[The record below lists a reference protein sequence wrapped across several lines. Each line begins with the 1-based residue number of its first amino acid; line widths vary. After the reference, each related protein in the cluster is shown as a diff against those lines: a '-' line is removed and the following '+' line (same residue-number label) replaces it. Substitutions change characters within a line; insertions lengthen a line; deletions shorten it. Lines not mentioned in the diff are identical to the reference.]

1 MKLRGGRVG
10 GFQASVKSRRAQWVT
25 MAEQPSASTW
35 AVDYAQGTPEFLRPP
50 EGDKVGLTLLTD
62 PWSVW
67 CWGFE
72 PVRRTLELRCPS
84 VEFTPLVGGMFP
96 ELPDPEAA
104 GFDVERFFANVQR
117 TTGMPIRTDATTD
130 DRPHS
135 TYPACVHVHAVRLLA
150 PESER
155 AYLRKLREAAYLDAR
170 NVSRA
175 QVAASVAA
183 NVGIEEDAFQEAMLS
198 GEPEREFRERLGTI
212 HELDLHSYPTLL
224 VTTDLGTTRIEGF
237 QSLPGILGMLERVTE
252 RLHPLVA
259 PPELPEIIPEGER
272 LATREVAEVLGV
284 SLEEAFRELESAEEA
299 DLVTREEHPAGFTW
313 RRH

>member
-1 MKLRGGRVG
+1 MPD
-10 GFQASVKSRRAQWVT
+10 
-25 MAEQPSASTW
+25 QPSASTW

-50 EGDKVGLTLLTD
+50 EGDRVRVTLLTD

-96 ELPDPEAA
+96 ELPDHEAT

-117 TTGMPIRTDATTD
+117 TTGMPLRLDATTG

-150 PESER
+150 PGKER

-175 QVAASVAA
+175 DVAASVAA
-183 NVGIEEDAFQEAMLS
+183 GLGVEEAEFQEAILS
-198 GEPEREFRERLGTI
+198 GEPEREFRERLGTV

-224 VTTDLGTTRIEGF
+224 VTTDLGTTRVEGF
-237 QSLPGILGMLERVTE
+237 QSLPGILGILERVTE
-252 RLHPLVA
+252 RVHPLVA
-259 PPELPEIIPEGER
+259 PPNLEALLPPGER
-272 LATREVAEVLGV
+272 VATREVAEVLGV
-284 SLEEAFRELESAEEA
+284 SVEEAFQELRTAEEE
-299 DLVTREEHPAGFTW
+299 DLVTREEHPTGFTW
-313 RRH
+313 QRD